1 MTVVNQS
8 HINRGNFNHMF
19 HFTQYVDYRNEE
31 ESEQNS
37 VEEEMQMKEERNRNR
52 LQIFRENQVKVEKER
67 IQLLGEKL

>member
-1 MTVVNQS
+1 
-8 HINRGNFNHMF
+8 MF